1 VPLTYLL
8 RYGINKP
15 SHFFCPGLCYA
26 VIFGQ
31 VTAIVQQSQKK
42 SEGYHETLDNM
53 RSFCTLYNVPKEIA
67 TRIIDYYMYTW
78 VLNRGV
84 DTNQVSAI
92 IYMLLQ
98 LTFILDSFLISKLL
112 SIKGRARSFLM
123 KKPEY
128 LDKIPEKYKETL
140 CIMTSQGLMPAR
152 IAGLSSH
159 RLGKF

>member
-1 VPLTYLL
+1 MPLTYLL

-112 SIKGRARSFLM
+112 SIKGRARSWT
-123 KKPEY
+123 KY
-128 LDKIPEKYKETL
+128 LKNTRRRY
-140 CIMTSQGLMPAR
+140 A
-152 IAGLSSH
+152 
-159 RLGKF
+159 